1 MRPNSTGCLLL
12 IYVHKWCTVRPRS
25 TWNYSRGTVKNRSAP
40 MLRPVS
46 AGLRIASI
54 TRQSHAGFEQI
65 AAREIV
71 MLDNLI
77 FTAALRGGESAETAG
92 RIEKV
97 CVGSVDK
104 SGMLTLKNSSGV
116 CEKSHNPLTGP
127 PPASYNLLQG
137 KGLPVRLG
145 LPQAAISWPRK
156 RLTGAALSTPS
167 TSTASIGSARYI
179 GGMDG

>member
-1 MRPNSTGCLLL
+1 MHVELFARHGYESPRADVEASFRRPSDSVNHPA
-12 IYVHKWCTVRPRS
+12 I
-25 TWNYSRGTVKNRSAP
+25 
-40 MLRPVS
+40 
-46 AGLRIASI
+46 
-54 TRQSHAGFEQI
+54 SHGFGDQF
-65 AAREIV
+65 AARGIV

-77 FTAALRGGESAETAG
+77 FTAKRRRGESAETAG
-92 RIEKV
+92 RTEKV
-97 CVGSVDK
+97 CAGSVDK
-104 SGMLTLKNSSGV
+104 YGMVTLKNSSGV

-167 TSTASIGSARYI
+167 TSWRPSTALGI
-179 GGMDG
+179 